1 MSISDKTLMKS
12 IRKNLPYN
20 GHYYKE
26 IGDKNDIILKWE
38 NKTIE
43 IYW

>member
-1 MSISDKTLMKS
+1 MKS

-26 IGDKNDIILKWE
+26 IGDKLKM
-38 NKTIE
+38 I
-43 IYW
+43 